1 MWKRLFIGALLL
13 MSVPAAAQLSP
24 SVARAI
30 EKAQTL
36 EQDAKLGEAIALLD
50 NLSVSRAYDKAFVD
64 RSLGVFY
71 WQYGNNDQA
80 IVHIQR
86 AVDSEQLQDAQAWQT
101 KRMLADLL
109 LIDGQYAS
117 ALQYYYP
124 LARAIPKEKADQSED
139 VWLRI
144 MQAHYQREQWSQVLK
159 AYPDYQDVVTSTAS
173 VSALSLKLGAQLQLE
188 QWRGATPTL
197 KALLKREPENK
208 QWWRQLAANYVRL
221 EQPKEAISTYLL
233 AQRKGVELEP
243 SEQRTVAQLYANVG
257 VPERAATWLKRLPEN
272 EQDAQTLAQ
281 QASLWQQA
289 REWPQAVSA
298 WQLAAKKDRQYH
310 WQLALM
316 QIQQGDY
323 QQALTSLDKAGKG
336 ASAKEIALTKVRA
349 YYKLKQFDQ
358 AFKQAR
364 IAKKIAPDEAV
375 ESWLT
380 FLKKRQQMHRG

>member
-1 MWKRLFIGALLL
+1 MLLV
-13 MSVPAAAQLSP
+13 SVPAMAQLSP
-24 SVARAI
+24 SVARSI

-36 EQDAKLGEAIALLD
+36 EQDAKLGEAIALLET
-50 NLSVSRAYDKAFVD
+50 LSVNRAFDKAFVD
-64 RSLGVFY
+64 RTLGVFY
-71 WQYGNNDQA
+71 WQYGNNDKA

-124 LARAIPKEKADQSED
+124 LARTIPKEKTDQSED

-144 MQAHYQREQWSQVLK
+144 MQAHYQREQWQKVLA
-159 AYPDYQDVVTSTAS
+159 AYPDYERTMNNIES

-197 KALLKREPENK
+197 KALIALEPENK

-221 EQPKEAISTYLL
+221 EKPKEALSTYLL
-233 AQRKGVELEP
+233 AQRKGITLDP
-243 SEQRTVAQLYANVG
+243 SERRTVAQLYANMR
-257 VPERAATWLKRLPEN
+257 VPERAAKWLRRLPDN

-289 REWPQAVSA
+289 REWPQAISA
-298 WQLAAKKDRQYH
+298 WKLAAKKDSQYH

-316 QIQQGDY
+316 QIQQGEY
-323 QQALTSLDKAGKG
+323 QQALTSLEHADKG
-336 ASAKEIALTKVRA
+336 ASDKDIALAKVRIH
-349 YYKLKQFDQ
+349 YKLKQYEK
-358 AFKQAR
+358 ALKQAR
-364 IAKKIAPDEAV
+364 LAKQIEPDDAV

-380 FLKKRQQMHRG
+380 FLKKRQQMQRS

>member
-1 MWKRLFIGALLL
+1 MFKRLIVTFVLVISLP
-13 MSVPAAAQLSP
+13 VAAQLSP
-24 SVARAI
+24 SVARSI

-36 EQDAKLGEAIALLD
+36 EQDAKLGEAIAVLEA
-50 NLSVSRAYDKAFVD
+50 LSAERAYDKAFVN
-64 RSLGVFY
+64 RALGVFY
-71 WQYGNNDQA
+71 WQYGNNDKA

-86 AVDSEQLQDAQAWQT
+86 AVDSEQLKDAQAWQT

-124 LARAIPKEKADQSED
+124 LARAIPKEKTDQSED

-144 MQAHYQREQWSQVLK
+144 MQAHYQREQWSQVLN
-159 AYPDYQDVVTSTAS
+159 AYPAYQGVVKNGAS

-257 VPERAATWLKRLPEN
+257 VPEQAATWLKRLPEN

-298 WQLAAKKDRQYH
+298 WQLAAQKDRQYH
-310 WQLALM
+310 WQLALI

-336 ASAKEIALTKVRA
+336 ATAKEIALTKVRA

-358 AFKQAR
+358 ALKQAR

-380 FLKKRQQMHRG
+380 FLKKRQQMQRG